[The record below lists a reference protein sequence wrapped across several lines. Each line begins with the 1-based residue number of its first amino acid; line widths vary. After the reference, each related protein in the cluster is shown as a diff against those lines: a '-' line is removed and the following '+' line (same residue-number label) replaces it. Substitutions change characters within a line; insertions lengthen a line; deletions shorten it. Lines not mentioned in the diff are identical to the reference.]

1 MTDFA
6 DLLKAKDAATEAKKA
21 SAHEASVAADRVVQA
36 QAEMDKADKA
46 DQAAE
51 AARLAAHKAIH
62 DHLAELGDHYLTDD
76 HGTLTV
82 FRAVD
87 HEPGWVAQQPI
98 PGRSE
103 KKK

>member
-6 DLLKAKDAATEAKKA
+6 NLLKAKDVATEAKAA
-21 SAHEASVAADRVVQA
+21 SAKVALEAAENVVKAEVEASQ
-36 QAEMDKADKA
+36 ADKA

-76 HGTLTV
+76 NGTLTV

-98 PGRSE
+98 PGRRA
-103 KKK
+103 K

>member
-1 MTDFA
+1 MTDLEA
-6 DLLKAKDAATEAKKA
+6 LLKAKDMAIANDDGADLHLAVCNDDLREAEAKVANATKA
-21 SAHEASVAADRVVQA
+21 KDEAVL
-36 QAEMDKADKA
+36 
-46 DQAAE
+46 
-51 AARLAAHKAIH
+51 ARLAAHKAIH

-98 PGRSE
+98 PGRRV
-103 KKK
+103 K